1 MSNIEINASDY
12 AGTKKTI
19 SESGFDITKDSFII
33 ENLQSYVSYFK
44 ITGGDKSSPQT
55 YTITFYTDKSGTPSV
70 TSFKI
75 ILNILSGQTITHTA
89 GSDGVLPLS
98 SWNDYFS
105 NVDTQICF
113 LSGSLI
119 TTPNGLIAVEDLSL
133 GQDVI
138 AYLNGAATTRRITWA
153 GQAQCTVRPHLPLD
167 QAGYPVRVLKNAIAE
182 GVPFKD
188 LLITAEHC
196 LFFDGKFVPARMLVN
211 GRSIF
216 YDTTITSYD
225 YYHIETE
232 DHSVIMA
239 DGMLTESYL
248 DTGNR
253 RSFTQKGNVVSIGGS
268 RALSWDQ
275 AAAPLIVSRETV
287 EPIFRQIEAR
297 AENQACL
304 VQTDPQPLTYERDLS
319 LITNTGAAL
328 HQIREHNGRVMFMIP
343 AGVESVR
350 IVSNASRPCDVVGPF
365 VDDRRTLGVLVG
377 DVKLFE
383 GNATTTLSA
392 HLNEADLSGWNNVED
407 GTMRWTDGSARLDL
421 GRRPL
426 GSIALMALQIHA
438 GGPYL
443 LADTASEKSVLHA

>member
-1 MSNIEINASDY
+1 M
-12 AGTKKTI
+12 
-19 SESGFDITKDSFII
+19 
-33 ENLQSYVSYFK
+33 
-44 ITGGDKSSPQT
+44 
-55 YTITFYTDKSGTPSV
+55 
-70 TSFKI
+70 
-75 ILNILSGQTITHTA
+75 
-89 GSDGVLPLS
+89 PLS

-443 LADTASEKSVLHA
+443 LADTASEKSALHA